1 MLLNY
6 DEVRVG
12 KTLVEFF
19 TLQHFGEI
27 QRFVKEPAY
36 PKMAKRLV
44 KFGEV

>member
-6 DEVRVG
+6 DEFHVG

-19 TLQHFGEI
+19 TLQHYGEI

-36 PKMAKRLV
+36 PKMAQ
-44 KFGEV
+44 KFV